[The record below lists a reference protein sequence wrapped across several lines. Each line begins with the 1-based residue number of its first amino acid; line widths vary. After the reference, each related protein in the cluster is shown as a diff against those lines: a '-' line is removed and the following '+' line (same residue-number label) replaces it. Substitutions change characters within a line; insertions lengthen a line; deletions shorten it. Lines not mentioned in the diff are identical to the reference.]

1 MGRPVNAVVLL
12 ATRLFLK
19 GFFRAADETNR
30 MQKRILIVV
39 ENAALAAELDLLV
52 GSIDGEPVV
61 AQGAAEAIARLGQ
74 SGPHNGLDLCLV
86 DLDLPAA
93 EGTAVVLK
101 ARACRPPVPA
111 VALTARGAGAVEALC
126 AGAAEIV
133 AKPFSASRL
142 GPLLRRLADTGSARR
157 PAASAALLGDHP
169 LIREALARAEQIA
182 ATDVPV
188 LLCGETGTGKETL
201 ARLVHGASGRRDR
214 PFVAVNLAAIP
225 EPFVETELFGQASL
239 GGDVDRRRAGWLTAA
254 HGGTLFVEEID
265 QLPPSVQR
273 KLGRVLRER
282 TVTSVGGAPV
292 PLDVRLVAATRNDLR
307 DLVNADRFD
316 EELYDLLTAAPI
328 ELPPLRERRQ
338 DIPVL
343 AEHFRQLVNAREGR
357 HVPGF
362 ALDVM
367 HRLSQH
373 DWPGNVREL
382 EHLCERLVVTVG
394 TRMVVMKDLPAHLR
408 IHVIDFERATRRL
421 PQSGVDLRVLLTELE
436 EHFIAEAL
444 ARTGGNRNRAAELLG
459 LNRTTLVEKLRRRVV
474 A

>member
-1 MGRPVNAVVLL
+1 MA
-12 ATRLFLK
+12 
-19 GFFRAADETNR
+19 
-30 MQKRILIVV
+30 KRILIVDDDP
-39 ENAALAAELDLLV
+39 AIAAELGRLV
-52 GSIDGEPVV
+52 GSIDADPVI
-61 AQGAAEAIARLGQ
+61 AGGAAEAIARLGQ
-74 SGPHNGLDLCLV
+74 TGADNGIDLCLV

-93 EGTAVVLK
+93 EGTAVLLK

-133 AKPFSASRL
+133 AKPFCGSRL
-142 GPLLRRLADTGSARR
+142 APLLRRLGDPGSARR
-157 PAASAALLGDHP
+157 PAGTAALVGDHQS
-169 LIREALARAEQIA
+169 IREALARAEQIA

-201 ARLVHGASGRRDR
+201 ARLVHGASARRDR

-225 EPFVETELFGQASL
+225 ELLVEAELFGHA
-239 GGDVDRRRAGWLTAA
+239 GAPGDGDRPRAGWLTAA

-265 QLPPSVQR
+265 QLPSRVQL
-273 KLGRVLRER
+273 KLRRVLRER
-282 TVTSVGGAPV
+282 TVTSAGGAPV
-292 PLDVRLVAATRNDLR
+292 PLDVRLVAATRSDLR
-307 DLVNADRFD
+307 DLVTADRFD

-328 ELPPLRERRQ
+328 ELPPLRERRE
-338 DIPVL
+338 DIPAL
-343 AEHFRQLVNAREGR
+343 AEHFRRLVNAREGR

-367 HRLSQH
+367 HRFSQH

-408 IHVIDFERATRRL
+408 IQVIDFERATRRL
-421 PQSGVDLRVLLTELE
+421 PANGVDLRVLLTELE
-436 EHFIAEAL
+436 ERFIAEAL
-444 ARTGGNRNRAAELLG
+444 ARTGGNRNRAADLLG

>member
-1 MGRPVNAVVLL
+1 M
-12 ATRLFLK
+12 
-19 GFFRAADETNR
+19 NR
-30 MQKRILIVV
+30 QMQKRILIVDDDD
-39 ENAALAAELDLLV
+39 ARAAELGRLV
-52 GSIDGEPVV
+52 GSIDAVPII
-61 AQGAAEAIARLGQ
+61 ARGAAEAIARLGH
-74 SGPHNGLDLCLV
+74 GGADHGIDLCVV
-86 DLDLPAA
+86 DLDLPAP

-142 GPLLRRLADTGSARR
+142 GALLRRLGDSVPARR
-157 PAASAALLGDHP
+157 PAGGAALLGDHP

-188 LLCGETGTGKETL
+188 LLHGETGTGKETL
-201 ARLVHGASGRRDR
+201 ARLVHGASARRDG

-225 EPFVETELFGQASL
+225 EAFVETELFGQAGL
-239 GGDVDRRRAGWLTAA
+239 GGDVDRPRAGWLTAA

-265 QLPPSVQR
+265 QLPPGAQR

-282 TVTSVGGAPV
+282 TVTSVGGARAA
-292 PLDVRLVAATRNDLR
+292 LDVRLVAATRNDLR
-307 DLVNADRFD
+307 DLVTADRFD
-316 EELYDLLTAAPI
+316 EELYDLLTAVPI
-328 ELPPLRERRQ
+328 ELPPLREHRE
-338 DIPVL
+338 DIPALV
-343 AEHFRQLVNAREGR
+343 EHFRRRVNAREGR

-367 HRLSQH
+367 RRLSQH

-408 IHVIDFERATRRL
+408 IQVIDFERATGRL
-421 PQSGVDLRVLLTELE
+421 PANGVDLRELLTELE

-459 LNRTTLVEKLRRRVV
+459 LNRTTLVEKLRRRAV

>member
-1 MGRPVNAVVLL
+1 
-12 ATRLFLK
+12 
-19 GFFRAADETNR
+19 
-30 MQKRILIVV
+30 MQKRILIVDDD
-39 ENAALAAELDLLV
+39 AALAAELGRLV
-52 GSIDGEPVV
+52 GSIDAEPVI
-61 AQGAAEAIARLGQ
+61 ARSAAEAIARLGQ
-74 SGPHNGLDLCLV
+74 SGGDNGIDLCLV

-133 AKPFSASRL
+133 AKPFSAARL
-142 GPLLRRLADTGSARR
+142 GPLLRRLGDAGAARR
-157 PAASAALLGDHP
+157 PAGSAALVGDHP
-169 LIREALARAEQIA
+169 LIREALARAERIA

-188 LLCGETGTGKETL
+188 LLHGETGTGKETL
-201 ARLVHGASGRRDR
+201 ARLVHGASARRDG

-225 EPFVETELFGQASL
+225 EAFVETELFGQASRA
-239 GGDVDRRRAGWLTAA
+239 DRPRAGWLTAA

-265 QLPPSVQR
+265 QLPPGVQL

-282 TVTSVGGAPV
+282 TVTSVGGARV

-338 DIPVL
+338 DIPAL
-343 AEHFRQLVNAREGR
+343 AEHFRQLVNTREGR

-408 IHVIDFERATRRL
+408 IQVIDFEHATRRL
-421 PQSGVDLRVLLTELE
+421 PASGVDLRVLLSELE
-436 EHFIAEAL
+436 EHLIAEAL

-459 LNRTTLVEKLRRRVV
+459 INRTTLVQKLRRRAV